1 MEQKFIKVGS
11 SMAAVIPKF
20 MKEKAGIRLGEKY
33 KITQEEHTNR
43 IIIEPQPALAKKAS
57 IDPAVLQW
65 TDEFIAKNRELLN
78 RLKNK

>member
-43 IIIEPQPALAKKAS
+43 IIIEPAPAITAKKGSSDLIAWAEEAVERYRPALEA
-57 IDPAVLQW
+57 
-65 TDEFIAKNRELLN
+65 
-78 RLKNK
+78 LKDK

>member
-43 IIIEPQPALAKKAS
+43 IIIEPKLSEEKGTKNAELITWAEEAVERYRPALEA
-57 IDPAVLQW
+57 
-65 TDEFIAKNRELLN
+65 
-78 RLKNK
+78 LKDK